1 MKVNQDADRFFMI
14 IDDGHL
20 VNVLKEI
27 INEYQLNEK
36 DYRENRKQGQNLR
49 EWIADINK
57 VKKQYNLNDK
67 LTDAEYLKNFSL
79 YSAYF
84 KTNR

>member
-1 MKVNQDADRFFMI
+1 MI
-14 IDDGHL
+14 VDDVHL

-27 INEYQLNEK
+27 INEYSLNEK
-36 DYRENRKQGQNLR
+36 DYKENRKQGQNLN

-57 VKKQYNLNDK
+57 MKQQKDLSDK
-67 LTDAEYLKNFSL
+67 LTDAEYLKKFSL